1 MTTQKY
7 DPIRLD
13 ANHYPFGLVVVPRF
27 ADMDMLRHINNLA
40 LAEYHE
46 EARVRFLSEI
56 FGEDLLFRK
65 RNYRLLVAKASYD
78 YLHEAHYPQP
88 LEARVGVARIGNSSF
103 ELALA
108 LFQEGRC
115 VCLADVVAVHV
126 TDDGPAP
133 LLAELRTKLQSRL
146 LRRD

>member
-7 DPIRLD
+7 DSIRLEAD
-13 ANHYPFGLVVVPRF
+13 RYPFGMIVVPRF
-27 ADMDMLRHINNLA
+27 ADMGN
-40 LAEYHE
+40 
-46 EARVRFLSEI
+46 
-56 FGEDLLFRK
+56 DLLFRK

-88 LEARVGVARIGNSSF
+88 LEARVGVVHIGNSSF

-126 TDDGPAP
+126 TDNGPAP
-133 LLAELRTKLQSRL
+133 LLAELKTKLQSRL